1 MPFSLGRQWT
11 PAKTCNCC
19 RKFFPTKKAF
29 KEHKGKTRY
38 VRGEGVR
45 DCVYESGSSMTAEE
59 IAKSNRMIK
68 ESTERG
74 EEEARQRYEVEKKE
88 REDRKKRKLRA
99 AGEKW

>member
-1 MPFSLGRQWT
+1 M
-11 PAKTCNCC
+11 
-19 RKFFPTKKAF
+19 
-29 KEHKGKTRY
+29 
-38 VRGEGVR
+38 
-45 DCVYESGSSMTAEE
+45 YESGSSMTAEE

-99 AGEKW
+99 AGEK